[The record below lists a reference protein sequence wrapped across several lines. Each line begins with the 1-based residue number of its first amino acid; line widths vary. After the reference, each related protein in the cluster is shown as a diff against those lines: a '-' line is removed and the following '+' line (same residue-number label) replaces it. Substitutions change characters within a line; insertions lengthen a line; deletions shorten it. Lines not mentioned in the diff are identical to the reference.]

1 MRHHRILRESVKYF
15 KEYFPKNTINTGIEL
30 CSVIPEYSSQPLN
43 INIDATEHI
52 NIKKQMNS
60 WGKMNSVK
68 CCFYGLGYYPSHS
81 PGVLQKNFLENP
93 NFYSAYI
100 PYQAEIS
107 QGRLELQFNY
117 QRMITDLFKMDV
129 SNCSLLDESS
139 SLAEALVSIIGTNR
153 NLYKK
158 APGGIPRVICDANV
172 FPQNRAVLE
181 TRARLLGITVEY
193 QRINEDFLDNS
204 RDLLSGP
211 SILILQSPNLL
222 GEVYD
227 YSKYIAENKQRFKD
241 LSVIVATDPL
251 KATVF
256 EPPGSFNADIVVG
269 SMQRFGL
276 PMWNGG
282 PHAGIFACQEKYMRN
297 MPGRIVGIS
306 RDTFGDECYRLALQ
320 SREQHIKKEKA
331 LSNIC
336 TSQALL
342 ANYATLYAMYYGPET
357 LVENAKNIR
366 KYALTLKD
374 YINNDEN
381 YTLFNDTLEHDYFDT
396 LTIKCKNRDI
406 FNNLI
411 SEANKRQMFLRT
423 SPRDFLVSV
432 SFDDT
437 KNMGIVY
444 YLINSCFR
452 ASGKKMNYTYTPQY
466 FEEKCLS
473 DEIRKPRLSSLLE
486 FPAFKDYNC
495 EHSMTRYLT
504 EVAKRDLSLT
514 HSMIPLGSCT
524 MKLNS
529 SYLFTDLFSNEWAN
543 IHPFQQVEDLAGYTE
558 LIHDLEK
565 KLGKIT
571 GLPYLSFQS
580 NSGATGEYSALN
592 CFREYFKDKGT
603 LDERKY
609 MLIPDSA
616 HGTNFATAN
625 ICGFKIIKL
634 RSTST
639 GELDFAFFNETIEKH
654 RDKIAGLMIT
664 YPSTFGFFEK
674 NFKAV
679 VDGVKN
685 SGGLIYCDGANMNA
699 LMGNVNLQEL
709 GIDACHLNLHKTFG
723 IPHGGGGPGMGPI
736 AVVERLRKYLPA
748 HPLYKPKDY
757 YNCFIPKD
765 KSYGTCA
772 AAPNSSAVLLSI
784 VYYYISLL
792 GGEGIKLASRLA
804 IENANYIC
812 KNLEYDYSI
821 PFKNDEGY
829 VSHELILKTDNLENG
844 ITEKDI
850 AKRLMDYGFHA
861 PTMSWPVPKSLMI
874 EPTETESK
882 EEIDRFILAMKTIR
896 EEIRETPEL
905 LKNAPHSTKLLYEE
919 TWEFLYS
926 KRQAFFPLD
935 YLKENK
941 FNIPVSRIDDVYGD
955 RNLILK

>member
-1 MRHHRILRESVKYF
+1 MRHHRILRQSVKYF
-15 KEYFPKNTINTGIEL
+15 KEYFPRNTIDTSIKLG
-30 CSVIPEYSSQPLN
+30 SVIPEYSPQSL
-43 INIDATEHI
+43 NIDAIDYT

-139 SLAEALVSIIGTNR
+139 SLSEALVSIIGTNR

-158 APGGIPRVICDANV
+158 APGGVPRVICDANV

-181 TRARLLGITVEY
+181 TRARLLGINVEY
-193 QRINEDFLDNS
+193 HRINEEFLDNS
-204 RDLLSGP
+204 LELLDGP
-211 SILILQSPNLL
+211 SILILQSPNML

-227 YSKYIAENKQRFKD
+227 YSKYIAENKKRFKD

-297 MPGRIVGIS
+297 MPGRIVGVS
-306 RDTFGDECYRLALQ
+306 QDTFGDECYRLALQ
-320 SREQHIKKEKA
+320 SREQHIKKERA

-342 ANYATLYAMYYGPET
+342 ANYSTLYAMYYGPDT

-366 KYALTLKD
+366 NCVIIMKD
-374 YINNDEN
+374 YIENDEN
-381 YTLFNDTLEHDYFDT
+381 YTLFNDTIEHDYFDT
-396 LTIKCKNRDI
+396 LTIKCNTRDI

-411 SEANKRQMFLRT
+411 NEANKRQLFLRT
-423 SPRDFLVSV
+423 NPQECLVSV
-432 SFDDT
+432 SLDDT
-437 KNMGIVY
+437 KTSGDVY

-452 ASGKKMNYTYTPQY
+452 ASGKEIEYYIADRF

-473 DEIRKPRLSSLLE
+473 DEIRNPRSSSLLE
-486 FPAFKDYNC
+486 FPAFKNYNC

-504 EVAKRDLSLT
+504 KVAKRDLSLT

-592 CFREYFKDKGT
+592 CFREYFNDHGT
-603 LDERKY
+603 LEERKY

-616 HGTNFATAN
+616 HGTNFATAS

-634 RSTST
+634 RSTPS
-639 GELDFAFFNETIEKH
+639 GELDFGFFKETIEKH
-654 RDKIAGLMIT
+654 RDEIAGLMIT

-679 VDGVKN
+679 VDGVK
-685 SGGLIYCDGANMNA
+685 STGGLIYCDGANMNA

-736 AVVERLRKYLPA
+736 AVVERLRKYLPS
-748 HPLYKPKDY
+748 HPLYNPKDY
-757 YNCFIPKD
+757 YNCPIPKE

-772 AAPNSSAVLLSI
+772 SAPNSSAVLLSI
-784 VYYYISLL
+784 VYYYISLI
-792 GGEGIKLASRLA
+792 GGEGIKCASKQA

-812 KNLEYDYSI
+812 KNLEGDYSI
-821 PFKNDEGY
+821 PFKNREGY
-829 VSHELILKTDNLENG
+829 VSHELILKTDKLENG

-896 EEIRETPEL
+896 QEIRETPEL
-905 LKNAPHSTKLLYEE
+905 LKNAPHSIKLLYEE
-919 TWEFLYS
+919 TWEYPYS
-926 KRQAFFPLD
+926 KKQAFFPLD

-941 FNIPVSRIDDVYGD
+941 YNIPVSRIDDVNGD

>member
-1 MRHHRILRESVKYF
+1 MRHHRILRQSVKYF
-15 KEYFPKNTINTGIEL
+15 KEYFPRNTIDTGIRL
-30 CSVIPEYSSQPLN
+30 SSVIPEYSSQPLN
-43 INIDATEHI
+43 IDAIPFTNIR
-52 NIKKQMNS
+52 NQMNS

-68 CCFYGLGYYPSHS
+68 FGFYGLGYYPSHS
-81 PGVLQKNFLENP
+81 PGVLKKNFLENP

-117 QRMITDLFKMDV
+117 QRMITDLFKMDI

-139 SLAEALVSIIGTNR
+139 SLSEALISIIGTNR

-158 APGGIPRVICDANV
+158 APGGVPRVICDANV

-181 TRARLLGITVEY
+181 TRARLLGINVEY
-193 QRINEDFLDNS
+193 HRINDEFLDKAE
-204 RDLLSGP
+204 LLSGP

-227 YSKYIAENKQRFKD
+227 YSKYIDENKERFKD

-282 PHAGIFACQEKYMRN
+282 PHAGIFACKEKYMRN
-297 MPGRIVGIS
+297 MPGRVVGIS

-320 SREQHIKKEKA
+320 SREQHIKKERA

-342 ANYATLYAMYYGPET
+342 ANYATLYAMYKGPET
-357 LVENAKNIR
+357 LVETSQAIR
-366 KYALTLKD
+366 ELVIILKD
-374 YINNDEN
+374 FIDNDEN
-381 YTLFNDTLEHDYFDT
+381 YYVFNDTLNHDFFDT
-396 LTIKCKNRDI
+396 LTIKCKNREV

-411 SEANKRQMFLRT
+411 NEAKKRQIFLRT
-423 SPRDFLVSV
+423 NPQECLVSV

-437 KNMGIVY
+437 KNTGDVY

-452 ASGKKMNYTYTPQY
+452 SSGKEMKYYNTPKF
-466 FEEKCLS
+466 FEEKCLT
-473 DEIRKPRLSSLLE
+473 DEIKCPRESSLLDFPE
-486 FPAFKDYNC
+486 FKSYNC
-495 EHSMTRYLT
+495 EHTMTRYLT

-529 SYLFTDLFSNEWAN
+529 SYLFTDLFSKDWAN
-543 IHPFQQVEDLAGYTE
+543 IHPFQPTEDLEGYTE

-571 GLPYLSFQS
+571 GLPFLSFQS

-592 CFREYFKDKGT
+592 CFREYFKDQGS
-603 LDERKY
+603 LEERKY

-634 RSTST
+634 RSTPS
-639 GELDFAFFNETIEKH
+639 GELDFNFFNETIEKH
-654 RDKIAGLMIT
+654 RDEIAGLMIT

-679 VDGVKN
+679 VDGVKDA
-685 SGGLIYCDGANMNA
+685 GGLIYCDGANMNA
-699 LMGNVNLQEL
+699 LMGNVNLQDL

-736 AVVERLRKYLPA
+736 AVVERLRKYLPE
-748 HPLYKPKDY
+748 HPLYKPRDY
-757 YNCFIPKD
+757 YNYPIPKD

-784 VYYYISLL
+784 VYYYISML
-792 GGEGIKLASRLA
+792 GGEGIKMASKLA
-804 IENANYIC
+804 IENANYIS
-812 KNLEYDYSI
+812 KNLEDYYSI
-821 PFKNDEGY
+821 PFKNEEGY
-829 VSHELILKTDNLENG
+829 VSHELILKTDNLENE

-896 EEIRETPEL
+896 EEIKETPEL
-905 LKNAPHSTKLLYEE
+905 LKNAPHSTKLLYND
-919 TWEFLYS
+919 TWDYPYS
-926 KRQAFFPLD
+926 KRQAFFPLN
-935 YLKENK
+935 YLKQTK